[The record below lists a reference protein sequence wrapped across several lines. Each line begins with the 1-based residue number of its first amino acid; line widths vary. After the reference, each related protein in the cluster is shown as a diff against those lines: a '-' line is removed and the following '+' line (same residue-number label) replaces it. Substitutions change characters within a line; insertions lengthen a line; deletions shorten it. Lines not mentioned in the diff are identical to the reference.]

1 MRNFLRLSV
10 LMLLLGSA
18 GSILADDSDAEKITR
33 EAAIGGGVGG
43 ALGGAIGAEL
53 SDRKGAIIGAAV
65 GAAIG
70 ATMATEGG
78 TMATEGGT
86 IATDGGTT
94 HAKTGHTAN
103 LKLHPE
109 IVVVIPHVDADHHP
123 KGRHCPPGQAKKG
136 RC

>member
-1 MRNFLRLSV
+1 MRNFLRLTV

-18 GSILADDSDAEKITR
+18 GSILADDSDSAKITK

-53 SDRKGAIIGAAV
+53 GDRKGAIIGAAV

-70 ATMATEGG
+70 ATIATEGG
-78 TMATEGGT
+78 AIATEG
-86 IATDGGTT
+86 D
-94 HAKTGHTAN
+94 HTAN
-103 LKLHPE
+103 LKLHPG
-109 IVVVIPHVDADHHP
+109 IVVVIPHDEADHHP

>member
-18 GSILADDSDAEKITR
+18 GSILADDSDSAKITK

-53 SDRKGAIIGAAV
+53 GDRKGAIIGAAV

-70 ATMATEGG
+70 ATIATEGGAIATEGGAIATEGG
-78 TMATEGGT
+78 TP
-86 IATDGGTT
+86 
-94 HAKTGHTAN
+94 GHTAN

-109 IVVVIPHVDADHHP
+109 IVVVIPHDEADHHP

>member
-18 GSILADDSDAEKITR
+18 GSILADDSDSAKITK

-53 SDRKGAIIGAAV
+53 GDRKGAIIGAAV

-70 ATMATEGG
+70 ATIATEGG
-78 TMATEGGT
+78 T
-86 IATDGGTT
+86 
-94 HAKTGHTAN
+94 TGHTAK

-109 IVVVIPHVDADHHP
+109 IVVVIPHGEADKHP

>member
-10 LMLLLGSA
+10 LMLLLGSTS
-18 GSILADDSDAEKITR
+18 SIVADDSDAEKITK

-53 SDRKGAIIGAAV
+53 GDRKGAIIGAAV

-70 ATMATEGG
+70 ATI
-78 TMATEGGT
+78 ATEGGT
-86 IATDGGTT
+86 IATEGGTT
-94 HAKTGHTAN
+94 DAKTGHTAN

-109 IVVVIPHVDADHHP
+109 IVVEADQHP

>member
-18 GSILADDSDAEKITR
+18 GSILADDSDSAKITK

-53 SDRKGAIIGAAV
+53 GDRKGAIIGAAV

-70 ATMATEGG
+70 ATIATEGGSIATEGG
-78 TMATEGGT
+78 T
-86 IATDGGTT
+86 
-94 HAKTGHTAN
+94 TGHTAN

-109 IVVVIPHVDADHHP
+109 IVVVIPHDEADHHP
-123 KGRHCPPGQAKKG
+123 NGRHCPPGQAKKG

>member
-10 LMLLLGSA
+10 LMLLLGSTS
-18 GSILADDSDAEKITR
+18 SILADDSDAEKITK

-53 SDRKGAIIGAAV
+53 GDRKGAIIGAAV

-70 ATMATEGG
+70 ATIATEGG
-78 TMATEGGT
+78 TA
-86 IATDGGTT
+86 D
-94 HAKTGHTAN
+94 AKTGHTAN

-109 IVVVIPHVDADHHP
+109 IVVVIPHGEADQHP

>member
-1 MRNFLRLSV
+1 MGNFIRLSV
-10 LMLLLGSA
+10 LMVLLGSTS
-18 GSILADDSDAEKITR
+18 SILADDSDSEKITK

-53 SDRKGAIIGAAV
+53 GDRKGAIIGAAV

-70 ATMATEGG
+70 ATVATEGS
-78 TMATEGGT
+78 TEGG
-86 IATDGGTT
+86 ANTD
-94 HAKTGHTAN
+94 AKT
-103 LKLHPE
+103 KV
-109 IVVVIPHVDADHHP
+109 VVVIPHVEADHHP

>member
-1 MRNFLRLSV
+1 MRKFIRFSV
-10 LMLLLGSA
+10 LLLLLGSTY
-18 GSILADDSDAEKITR
+18 SVLADGSDADKVTK

-53 SDRKGAIIGAAV
+53 GDRKGAIIGAAV

-70 ATMATEGG
+70 ATVATESD
-78 TMATEGGT
+78 ATQVK
-86 IATDGGTT
+86 I
-94 HAKTGHTAN
+94 
-103 LKLHPE
+103 HPE
-109 IVVVIPHVDADHHP
+109 VVIVPHVEASHHG

>member
-1 MRNFLRLSV
+1 MRNFLRLTV

-18 GSILADDSDAEKITR
+18 GSILADDSDSAKITK

-53 SDRKGAIIGAAV
+53 GDRKGAIIGAAV

-70 ATMATEGG
+70 ATIATEGG
-78 TMATEGGT
+78 T
-86 IATDGGTT
+86 
-94 HAKTGHTAN
+94 TGHTAN

-109 IVVVIPHVDADHHP
+109 IVVVIPHDEADHHP

>member
-10 LMLLLGSA
+10 LMLLLGSTS
-18 GSILADDSDAEKITR
+18 SIVADDSDAEKITK

-53 SDRKGAIIGAAV
+53 GDRKGAIIGAAV

-70 ATMATEGG
+70 ATI
-78 TMATEGGT
+78 ATEGGT
-86 IATDGGTT
+86 IATEGGTT
-94 HAKTGHTAN
+94 GDTAK

>member
-10 LMLLLGSA
+10 LMLLLGSTS
-18 GSILADDSDAEKITR
+18 SILADDSDSAKITK

-53 SDRKGAIIGAAV
+53 GDRKGAIIGAAV

-70 ATMATEGG
+70 ATMATK
-78 TMATEGGT
+78 GGT
-86 IATDGGTT
+86 IATDSGTT
-94 HAKTGHTAN
+94 DAKTGHTAN

-109 IVVVIPHVDADHHP
+109 IVVVIPHGEADQHP

>member
-1 MRNFLRLSV
+1 MRNFIQLSV
-10 LMLLLGSA
+10 LMLLLGSTS
-18 GSILADDSDAEKITR
+18 SILADDSDSKKITK

-53 SDRKGAIIGAAV
+53 GDRKGAIIGAAV

-70 ATMATEGG
+70 ATVATEGV
-78 TMATEGGT
+78 AN
-86 IATDGGTT
+86 TD
-94 HAKTGHTAN
+94 AKT
-103 LKLHPE
+103 E
-109 IVVVIPHVDADHHP
+109 VVVIPHVEADHHP